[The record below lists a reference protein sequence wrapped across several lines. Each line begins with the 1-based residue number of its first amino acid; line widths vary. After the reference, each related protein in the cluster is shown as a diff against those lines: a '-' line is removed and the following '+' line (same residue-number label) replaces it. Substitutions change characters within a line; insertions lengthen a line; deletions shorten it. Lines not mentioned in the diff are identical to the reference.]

1 MNRCEKLYKE
11 MEAAGLDALI
21 ITDRAN
27 VCYFS
32 GFSGSA
38 GYLVITGAKKMLI
51 TDFRYME
58 QAQLQ
63 AKGFDII
70 NITDF
75 DISDYITDAMKTG
88 FENASIMYSD
98 YIRFAGKVK
107 NLVSVDTMLTDIRA
121 LKDEYEISC
130 IEKAAHIADMAFD
143 HIVSYIREGMTE
155 RQVAL
160 ELEMFMKQ
168 NGADGL
174 SFDTIVA
181 AGERGSLPHAEPGE
195 GRICR
200 GDLVVMDYGCKV
212 GGYCSDMTRT
222 VAMGDIDSKKLEVY
236 NAVKKVQQE
245 CLEMVH
251 PGAVCKEIH
260 DYSSE
265 VLNGLYRDC
274 YGHGLGHGVGLE
286 IHERPNLNTRNTG
299 ILVPGNIITVEP
311 GVYISGLCGV
321 RIEDLVLVTD
331 DGYRILS
338 KSTKELVK
346 IQ

>member
-11 MEAAGLDALI
+11 MEVMGLDALI

-27 VCYFS
+27 VYYFS

-38 GYLVITGAKKMLI
+38 GYLVITPSQKMLI

-63 AKGFDII
+63 AKDFDII

-75 DISDYITDAMKTG
+75 DISDYITDTMKTG
-88 FENASIMYSD
+88 FENVSIMYSD
-98 YIRFAGKVK
+98 YIRFADRVK
-107 NLVSVDTMLTDIRA
+107 NLVAVDTMLTDIRA

-168 NGADGL
+168 KGADGL

-181 AGERGSLPHAEPGE
+181 TGERGSLPHAEPGE
-195 GRICR
+195 SRICH
-200 GDLVVMDYGCKV
+200 GDLMVMDYGCKV

-245 CLEMVH
+245 CLEMVR

-331 DGYRILS
+331 VGYRILS